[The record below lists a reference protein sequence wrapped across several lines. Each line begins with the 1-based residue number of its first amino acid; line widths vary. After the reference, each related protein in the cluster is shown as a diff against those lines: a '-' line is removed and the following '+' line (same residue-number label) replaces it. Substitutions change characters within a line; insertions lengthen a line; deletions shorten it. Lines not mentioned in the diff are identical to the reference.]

1 VTGPERELRLP
12 PGYRLDPERRTKTS
26 MRITCCPV
34 ANRTFYV
41 FAVRDYTTHGWVTAP
56 KCLGAWVEQR
66 SPTIDADRI
75 LLQVL
80 VGLDGTQTVNELA

>member
-1 VTGPERELRLP
+1 MRGSEEPRLP
-12 PGYRLDPERRTKTS
+12 PGYRLDPEHRAKTS
-26 MRITCCPV
+26 MRNTCCPV

-56 KCLGAWVEQR
+56 KCLAAWMEQR
-66 SPTIDADRI
+66 RPTIDADRI